1 MKSETNRNGNT
12 DKGYEKKILLPAACS
27 GSFYDSNTGVSDEGD
42 YLMTITDTSDAGAWQ
57 MDGEVLYAYD
67 FTYRTT
73 LAEEQE
79 LTEALKA
86 IEAQIPW
93 GDTADE
99 EMHAVR
105 GAHGMT

>member
-1 MKSETNRNGNT
+1 
-12 DKGYEKKILLPAACS
+12 
-27 GSFYDSNTGVSDEGD
+27 
-42 YLMTITDTSDAGAWQ
+42 MTITDTSDAGAWQ

-79 LTEALKA
+79 LAEALKA